1 MKTTRRR
8 VQCNS
13 MDISQDPRKFKG
25 ERGRRQ
31 VGLKGTL
38 QSGIKEKVC
47 TVDLGRKKNDK
58 DSPKHRPHMIRR
70 EHACS
75 PRVSVVCSQVSPCNV

>member
-31 VGLKGTL
+31 VGLKEYSSKWHQRKGL
-38 QSGIKEKVC
+38 YSGPRKEK
-47 TVDLGRKKNDK
+47 
-58 DSPKHRPHMIRR
+58 
-70 EHACS
+70 E
-75 PRVSVVCSQVSPCNV
+75 